1 MLSLLDWRRQIRDLY
16 AEVRRTA
23 SDDPAGAHR
32 LWCERRDDLYRNH
45 EQSPVADRAAFG
57 GLTFFEYDPAWRV
70 EAEVQ
75 EAPAQTLTVQ
85 SSTGEEMVLDRLGFV
100 EVPGGTLDVH
110 WINVYGGGVFLPIR
124 DGTSGH
130 TTYGAGRYVLDTVKG
145 ADLGG
150 ALIVD
155 FNFSYAPSCAFDP
168 RWSCP
173 LALLGNRSMSRS
185 SRGATR
191 LKPFRFAPSDPQR
204 NAGRVP
210 EVARRLEGLGYATL
224 QTADPLLASPIR
236 SSRSSA
242 QLMTTTSGARPA
254 RRQQRAPQPGLLA
267 RQAATVDLLT
277 DGRLERA
284 RCRVRSPSTT
294 TPASHCLPR
303 ERVD

>member
-1 MLSLLDWRRQIRDLY
+1 MPESGLSYAQLEGDDGCGSGVTSTCVTAATSSIVTSAHASETAAPAPDVAAPAEVAAAFPLSSPPQAASISAAASAIAPTNFRIGGNVLTYRGGMLSLLDWRRQIRDLY
-16 AEVRRTA
+16 AEVRRIA
-23 SDDPAGAHR
+23 STDPAGAHR

-45 EQSPVADRAAFG
+45 EQSPVADRSAFG

-70 EAEVQ
+70 EAEVK
-75 EAPAQTLTVQ
+75 EAPPQTLTVQ

-110 WINVYGGGVFLPIR
+110 WINVYGGGVFLPLR

-173 LALLGNRSMSRS
+173 LAPFGNRLDVAIEA
-185 SRGATR
+185 GE
-191 LKPFRFAPSDPQR
+191 RFD
-204 NAGRVP
+204 
-210 EVARRLEGLGYATL
+210 
-224 QTADPLLASPIR
+224 
-236 SSRSSA
+236 
-242 QLMTTTSGARPA
+242 
-254 RRQQRAPQPGLLA
+254 
-267 RQAATVDLLT
+267 
-277 DGRLERA
+277 
-284 RCRVRSPSTT
+284 
-294 TPASHCLPR
+294 
-303 ERVD
+303 